1 MGEISSETQAIVDA
15 VMDLTRVTIALN
27 GEFKTKSEAMRR
39 LSALDIPPVRIA
51 AILAVPPADV
61 RSALAK
67 ERKRVSRSGDVGAGD
82 SSTTATEGA
91 ASNG

>member
-1 MGEISSETQAIVDA
+1 MRDISQETQAIVDA
-15 VMDLTRVTIALN
+15 VTDLTRVTIALN

-39 LSALDIPPVRIA
+39 LSALDIPAVRIA

-67 ERKRVSRSGDVGAGD
+67 ERKRVTRSEVPVAAD
-82 SSTTATEGA
+82 SPTLATEDA
-91 ASNG
+91 TSNG

>member
-1 MGEISSETQAIVDA
+1 MRDSSEETQAIVDA
-15 VMDLTRVTIALN
+15 VMDLTRVTIALH

-39 LSALDIPPVRIA
+39 LNALDIPAVRIA

-67 ERKRVSRSGDVGAGD
+67 ERKRVSRSADVVAGD
-82 SSTTATEGA
+82 SPLLATEETT
-91 ASNG
+91 SNG

>member
-1 MGEISSETQAIVDA
+1 MRDISPETQAIVDA

-39 LSALDIPPVRIA
+39 LSALDIPAVRIA

-67 ERKRVSRSGDVGAGD
+67 ERKRITRSGEAVAGD
-82 SSTTATEGA
+82 SSMIATEGA

>member
-1 MGEISSETQAIVDA
+1 MRDISQETQAIVDA
-15 VMDLTRVTIALN
+15 VTDLTRVTIALH

-39 LSALDIPPVRIA
+39 LSALDIPAVRIA

-67 ERKRVSRSGDVGAGD
+67 ERKRVTRSADHVAGD
-82 SSTTATEGA
+82 SSTLATEEA